1 MLDRNL
7 EYRKYMIS
15 IPKSIIGSIYNF
27 AELDLPTTGRPW
39 RDRTRPYII
48 FNMVASVDGKTTTN
62 GSGLEGLG
70 SVSDRQLMNK
80 LRSQVDGV
88 LVGGNTLR
96 VDPFIP
102 TVSSELVSERLKN
115 FATPQPLGIVVS
127 RRGDLPLDH
136 RFWQAGKEL
145 RLVLVGADISQA
157 KLAELEARSQVRKFS
172 PNAEGDLN
180 LGEMMTLLYSEFG
193 IKRLLIEAG
202 ASFNYALIDQNCAD
216 EFFITISPHLVGG
229 KKNSTVLGGEGNGFD
244 QLRNLQLKSC
254 YMAEDHL
261 YLRYQFQA

>member
-1 MLDRNL
+1 MTFSTPQLVPAL
-7 EYRKYMIS
+7 
-15 IPKSIIGSIYNF
+15 IYNF
-27 AELDLPTTGRPW
+27 TELALPTTGKPW

-48 FNMVASVDGKTTTN
+48 FNMVSSVDGKTTTN

-70 SVSDRQLMNK
+70 SPIDRKLMNQ

-102 TVSSELVSERLKN
+102 TVSAELMAERLKN
-115 FATPQPLGIVVS
+115 FSNPQPLGIVVS
-127 RRGDLPLDH
+127 RNGDLPLDH
-136 RFWQAGKEL
+136 RFWQAAKEL

-157 KLAELEARSQVRKFS
+157 KLTELEARSQVRQFP
-172 PNAEGDLN
+172 PNPETDQLN
-180 LGEMMTLLYSEFG
+180 LGEMIALLYSEFG

-202 ASFNYALIDQNCAD
+202 ASFNYALIDQKCAD

-229 KKNSTVLGGEGNGFD
+229 KGNSTVLGGEGHGFI
-244 QLRNLQLKSC
+244 QLRNLQLRSC
-254 YMAEDHL
+254 YTTENHL
-261 YLRYQFQA
+261 FLRYQFQA